1 MQGDSTNSPRQLNAS
16 GVETI
21 NSTQPTSSNGVATQF
36 DSSSSMRKVLII
48 EDDQAMA
55 VALRD
60 GFNYEGYTVEVA
72 RDGALGLRLAADK
85 NHDLIILDVMLP
97 KLCGLDVCKRL
108 RAEGH
113 RTPIIMLTARGQE
126 IDKVV
131 GLKTGADDYVTKP
144 FSFLEL
150 MARVEAILRRTSRT
164 EESFDEA
171 QFGDI
176 RLNFKTLEARKSERS
191 LDLSPREFK
200 ILKYFLER
208 RGEVITR
215 DQLLDGVWG
224 YDGFP
229 LTRTVDM
236 HIAKLRHKIED
247 NPADPRYIVTVHRAG
262 YKFIG

>member
-1 MQGDSTNSPRQLNAS
+1 MQGDSTNNQRQLNAS
-16 GVETI
+16 GVETL
-21 NSTQPTSSNGVATQF
+21 NSAKSGSNVAAEF

-60 GFNYEGYTVEVA
+60 GFNYEGYIVEVA

-85 NHDLIILDVMLP
+85 NDDLIILDVMLP

-108 RAEGH
+108 RERGH

-164 EESFDEA
+164 EESFNEA
-171 QFGDI
+171 RFGDI
-176 RLNFKTLEARKSERS
+176 TLNFKTLEARKSSRA

-200 ILKYFLER
+200 ILRYFLER